1 MLLRRVIQHVRK
13 QEWTAIW
20 IDLVI
25 VVVGVF
31 IGIQVSNWNAT
42 RADNVRAKA
51 YLTRIQDNLNTDYAS
66 IERREVMWKQVYD
79 YGNAAIRYAETGE
92 LVDGSAWKTLVAFYQ
107 ASQLWPWATTNTTYQ
122 ELRNGGELGLIK
134 DESLRGALSKYYTEG
149 TGDDAD
155 YILAFQPEYRKTV
168 RGLTPSVASK
178 QIWSRCWKQTKAD
191 EQFLL
196 PDCPSPMPEAEAQ
209 KVLDAYLK
217 DPQLLSELRFWIAN
231 QGVAITVIATN
242 KFSVETMLER
252 MEKETEQ

>member
-42 RADNVRAKA
+42 RADDVRAQA
-51 YLTRIQDNLNTDYAS
+51 YLTRIEDNLNTDYAS
-66 IERREVMWKQVYD
+66 IERREVLWTQVRD
-79 YGNAAIRYAETGE
+79 YGSSAIRYAETGE

-155 YILAFQPEYRKTV
+155 YILAFQPEYRKIV
-168 RGLTPSVASK
+168 RGLTPSVASN

-196 PDCPSPMPEAEAQ
+196 PDCPSPLSEAEAQ
-209 KVLDAYLK
+209 KVLDAFMK
-217 DPQLLSELRFWIAN
+217 DPKLLSELRFWIAN
-231 QGVAITVIATN
+231 QGVALTVIATN

-252 MEKETEQ
+252 MKKETAQ